1 MTRSLQD
8 HPNAAARR
16 WFRNTAELSGELSVG
31 DVVAVGEAG
40 LAVGRAG
47 WTLVRGG
54 LTEVRTS
61 EYGTHP
67 LPVRSRLLEAA
78 GRPPISCPDQER
90 SDDATQAESR
100 DHP

>member
-1 MTRSLQD
+1 MTRSIQER
-8 HPNAAARR
+8 PNVTGGR

-54 LTEVRTS
+54 LNEVRTS
-61 EYGTHP
+61 EHGTRP
-67 LPVRSRLLEAA
+67 LPAPAQGGATPRRTPIDSPPGRSRT
-78 GRPPISCPDQER
+78 GHDCP
-90 SDDATQAESR
+90 
-100 DHP
+100 